1 MSVQILLQGKLLG
14 VEEFLPSGQP
24 AESLL
29 TGRLRWVSLLS
40 EILPRALIAELG
52 LSKMLLGSS
61 GGEQFLVVLPE
72 EVRPQAEDFLVAA
85 RAGIRELSQNR
96 LELFWAITENLGDW
110 TVVRKRLN
118 DEFQRKQGT
127 PLASTG
133 LGTVADAAASGT
145 RSGLFRKSGPDA
157 SRRHQRRLVARIAR
171 DHRDQLAASIPGPS
185 ALRPIRCRWRATP
198 RLPMMA
204 GKPPRL
210 RCWHRAPRACR
221 CGASCRGDVDSFGI
235 RMRRLQSIEEY
246 VQLSVLYKQ
255 FFAGE
260 VEVLC
265 SLPEFWRKVNL
276 LHTGGDDFAVCGAW
290 DALIGFARELQ
301 RLFQR
306 FTEEHLK
313 EFPGPEGKTI
323 TMALALAPELD
334 TPLGSV
340 YGRSRDRLEIAKSA
354 DKDCF
359 YLLGRTL
366 EWKQLSDAAELKDEL
381 TAMVREFGVAPQY
394 IRDLC
399 GIYRETRR
407 APGAKRVERPWRFHR
422 RLLSHSGRFARPRF
436 SKSAR
441 QPDRRPGRQES
452 RQHQVAPVG
461 PRSARMGQTVHR
473 RLGRKLTYN
482 TEVWM
487 ADTQQTEQE
496 ARTSESCSSAA
507 PGSRGARRQRV
518 PRASPARLNV
528 RNGDQRRKA
537 DRPQGRPRSGRS
549 KAVRRDREGGRG
561 PGGDREGRG
570 GPQGGR
576 EGGRGERG
584 DRGDD
589 RRGGDAIVAASKA
602 RRKSISKN

>member
-14 VEEFLPSGQP
+14 VEEFLPLGQP

-72 EVRPQAEDFLVAA
+72 EVRPQVEEFLVAA
-85 RAGIRELSQNR
+85 RKGIRELSQNR
-96 LELFWAITENLGDW
+96 LELLWAITENLGDW

-118 DEFQRKQGT
+118 EEFQRKQGT

-133 LGTVADAAASGT
+133 LSQNAVPVPESDPAYFENLGQALRDATSVGWSPESPATIVVSGGAKHSWAIGAS
-145 RSGLFRKSGPDA
+145 PDSVPLARHTALTDDGRETATAPVLA
-157 SRRHQRRLVARIAR
+157 SRAEG
-171 DHRDQLAASIPGPS
+171 LAVWGV
-185 ALRPIRCRWRATP
+185 L
-198 RLPMMA
+198 
-204 GKPPRL
+204 
-210 RCWHRAPRACR
+210 
-221 CGASCRGDVDSFGI
+221 RGDVDSFGI

-276 LHTGGDDFAVCGAW
+276 LHTGGDDFAVVGAW

-313 EFPGPEGKTI
+313 EFPGAEGKTI

-340 YGRSRDRLEIAKSA
+340 YGRSRDRLEIAKSS

-359 YLLGRTL
+359 FLLGRTL

-422 RLLSHSGRFARPRF
+422 RLLRILGGSRARDFQKARASLIADLVGKNPANIKLRPSGR
-436 SKSAR
+436 
-441 QPDRRPGRQES
+441 
-452 RQHQVAPVG
+452 VA
-461 PRSARMGQTVHR
+461 
-473 RLGRKLTYN
+473 L
-482 TEVWM
+482 EW
-487 ADTQQTEQE
+487 
-496 ARTSESCSSAA
+496 
-507 PGSRGARRQRV
+507 
-518 PRASPARLNV
+518 ARL
-528 RNGDQRRKA
+528 
-537 DRPQGRPRSGRS
+537 ST
-549 KAVRRDREGGRG
+549 EGSA
-561 PGGDREGRG
+561 E
-570 GPQGGR
+570 
-576 EGGRGERG
+576 
-584 DRGDD
+584 
-589 RRGGDAIVAASKA
+589 
-602 RRKSISKN
+602 N

>member
-14 VEEFLPSGQP
+14 IEEFLPSGQP
-24 AESLL
+24 GEALL

-61 GGEQFLVVLPE
+61 GGDQFLVVLPE
-72 EVRPQAEDFLVAA
+72 EVRSQAGQFLVAA
-85 RAGIRELSQNR
+85 RAGIRELSQDR

-127 PLASTG
+127 PLAYTG
-133 LGTVADAAASGT
+133 LVQTVAPEVGSEYFENLGRVLRDATNVGWSPESPANILTTGGKHSWTIGTSPDSVPLARHTALTDDGREAAT
-145 RSGLFRKSGPDA
+145 APVLA
-157 SRRHQRRLVARIAR
+157 SRAE
-171 DHRDQLAASIPGPS
+171 G
-185 ALRPIRCRWRATP
+185 RPVWGV
-198 RLPMMA
+198 L
-204 GKPPRL
+204 
-210 RCWHRAPRACR
+210 
-221 CGASCRGDVDSFGI
+221 RGDVDSFGI

-276 LHTGGDDFAVCGAW
+276 LHTGGDDFAVYGAW

-334 TPLGSV
+334 TALGSV

-359 YLLGRTL
+359 FLLGRTL

-394 IRDLC
+394 LRDLC

-422 RLLSHSGRFARPRF
+422 KLLRILGTSRSRDFQKARTGLIADLVGKNPANLKLRPSGR
-436 SKSAR
+436 
-441 QPDRRPGRQES
+441 
-452 RQHQVAPVG
+452 VA
-461 PRSARMGQTVHR
+461 
-473 RLGRKLTYN
+473 L
-482 TEVWM
+482 EW
-487 ADTQQTEQE
+487 
-496 ARTSESCSSAA
+496 
-507 PGSRGARRQRV
+507 
-518 PRASPARLNV
+518 ARL
-528 RNGDQRRKA
+528 
-537 DRPQGRPRSGRS
+537 ST
-549 KAVRRDREGGRG
+549 EG
-561 PGGDREGRG
+561 PAET
-570 GPQGGR
+570 
-576 EGGRGERG
+576 
-584 DRGDD
+584 
-589 RRGGDAIVAASKA
+589 
-602 RRKSISKN
+602 

>member
-24 AESLL
+24 AEPLL

-72 EVRPQAEDFLVAA
+72 EVRTQAENFLVAA
-85 RAGIRELSQNR
+85 RTGIRQLSQNG
-96 LELFWAITENLGDW
+96 LELLWASTENLGDW

-118 DEFQRKQGT
+118 EEFQRKQGT
-127 PLASTG
+127 PLAATG
-133 LGTVADAAASGT
+133 LISGQAAPPEPHPAYFENLALALRDAVGVGWSPESPAHIVTSGGKHSWTIGTSSDSVPLARHTALTDDGRESATAPV
-145 RSGLFRKSGPDA
+145 LA
-157 SRRHQRRLVARIAR
+157 SRAE
-171 DHRDQLAASIPGPS
+171 G
-185 ALRPIRCRWRATP
+185 
-198 RLPMMA
+198 LPVW
-204 GKPPRL
+204 GVL
-210 RCWHRAPRACR
+210 
-221 CGASCRGDVDSFGI
+221 RGDVDSFGI
-235 RMRRLQSIEEY
+235 RIRRLQSIEEY

-276 LHTGGDDFAVCGAW
+276 LHTGGDDFAVEGAW
-290 DALIGFARELQ
+290 DALILFARELQ

-313 EFPGPEGKTI
+313 EFPGPEGKTV

-340 YGRSRDRLEIAKSA
+340 YERARDRLEVAKST

-359 YLLGRTL
+359 FLLGRTL
-366 EWKQLSDAAELKDEL
+366 EWKQLADAAELKDEL
-381 TAMVREFGVAPQY
+381 TAMVREFGVPPQY

-422 RLLSHSGRFARPRF
+422 RLLRILGGSRSRDFQKARTGLIADLVGKNPANLKLRPSGR
-436 SKSAR
+436 
-441 QPDRRPGRQES
+441 
-452 RQHQVAPVG
+452 VA
-461 PRSARMGQTVHR
+461 
-473 RLGRKLTYN
+473 L
-482 TEVWM
+482 EW
-487 ADTQQTEQE
+487 
-496 ARTSESCSSAA
+496 
-507 PGSRGARRQRV
+507 
-518 PRASPARLNV
+518 ARL
-528 RNGDQRRKA
+528 
-537 DRPQGRPRSGRS
+537 ST
-549 KAVRRDREGGRG
+549 EG
-561 PGGDREGRG
+561 
-570 GPQGGR
+570 
-576 EGGRGERG
+576 
-584 DRGDD
+584 
-589 RRGGDAIVAASKA
+589 AS
-602 RRKSISKN
+602 NE

>member
-1 MSVQILLQGKLLG
+1 
-14 VEEFLPSGQP
+14 
-24 AESLL
+24 
-29 TGRLRWVSLLS
+29 
-40 EILPRALIAELG
+40 
-52 LSKMLLGSS
+52 
-61 GGEQFLVVLPE
+61 
-72 EVRPQAEDFLVAA
+72 
-85 RAGIRELSQNR
+85 
-96 LELFWAITENLGDW
+96 
-110 TVVRKRLN
+110 LN

-133 LGTVADAAASGT
+133 LGTSMVLPPTEPDPAYFENLGRTLRDATNVGWSPAEPAVIVTVGGRHSWTIGT
-145 RSGLFRKSGPDA
+145 SPDSVPLA
-157 SRRHQRRLVARIAR
+157 RHTALTDDGRESATAPV
-171 DHRDQLAASIPGPS
+171 LAT
-185 ALRPIRCRWRATP
+185 RAEGMP
-198 RLPMMA
+198 VWGVL
-204 GKPPRL
+204 
-210 RCWHRAPRACR
+210 
-221 CGASCRGDVDSFGI
+221 RGDVDGFGI

-290 DALIGFARELQ
+290 DTLIGFARELQ

-359 YLLGRTL
+359 HLLGRTL

-422 RLLSHSGRFARPRF
+422 RLFRILGSSRARDFQKARASLIADLVGKNPANIKLRPSGR
-436 SKSAR
+436 
-441 QPDRRPGRQES
+441 
-452 RQHQVAPVG
+452 VA
-461 PRSARMGQTVHR
+461 
-473 RLGRKLTYN
+473 L
-482 TEVWM
+482 EW
-487 ADTQQTEQE
+487 
-496 ARTSESCSSAA
+496 
-507 PGSRGARRQRV
+507 
-518 PRASPARLNV
+518 ARL
-528 RNGDQRRKA
+528 
-537 DRPQGRPRSGRS
+537 ST
-549 KAVRRDREGGRG
+549 EG
-561 PGGDREGRG
+561 PSND
-570 GPQGGR
+570 
-576 EGGRGERG
+576 
-584 DRGDD
+584 
-589 RRGGDAIVAASKA
+589 
-602 RRKSISKN
+602 

>member
-1 MSVQILLQGKLLG
+1 MG

-24 AESLL
+24 AEPLL

-40 EILPRALIAELG
+40 EVLPRALIAELG
-52 LSKMLLGSS
+52 LSTMLLGSS

-72 EVRPQAEDFLVAA
+72 EVRARTEEFLLAA
-85 RAGIRELSQNR
+85 RAGIRELSENR
-96 LELFWAITENLGDW
+96 LDLFWAITENLGDW

-118 DEFQRKQGT
+118 EEFQRKQGT
-127 PLASTG
+127 PFASGGFGQTPAPAPTDPAYFENLSRDLRDATSVGWSPESPAVIVAVMGTG
-133 LGTVADAAASGT
+133 GSKHTWTIGTSADAVPLARHTALTDDGREAATAPVLAMRSEGT
-145 RSGLFRKSGPDA
+145 PVWGVL
-157 SRRHQRRLVARIAR
+157 
-171 DHRDQLAASIPGPS
+171 
-185 ALRPIRCRWRATP
+185 
-198 RLPMMA
+198 
-204 GKPPRL
+204 
-210 RCWHRAPRACR
+210 
-221 CGASCRGDVDSFGI
+221 RGDVDSFGI

-265 SLPEFWRKVNL
+265 SLPEFWRRVNL

-340 YGRSRDRLEIAKSA
+340 YGWSRDRLEIAKSA

-381 TAMVREFGVAPQY
+381 TAMTREFGVAPEY

-422 RLLSHSGRFARPRF
+422 RLLRILSGSRPGGSRARDFQKARAGLIADLVGKNPANIKLRPSGR
-436 SKSAR
+436 
-441 QPDRRPGRQES
+441 
-452 RQHQVAPVG
+452 VA
-461 PRSARMGQTVHR
+461 
-473 RLGRKLTYN
+473 L
-482 TEVWM
+482 EW
-487 ADTQQTEQE
+487 
-496 ARTSESCSSAA
+496 
-507 PGSRGARRQRV
+507 
-518 PRASPARLNV
+518 ARL
-528 RNGDQRRKA
+528 
-537 DRPQGRPRSGRS
+537 ST
-549 KAVRRDREGGRG
+549 EG
-561 PGGDREGRG
+561 PSNE
-570 GPQGGR
+570 
-576 EGGRGERG
+576 
-584 DRGDD
+584 
-589 RRGGDAIVAASKA
+589 
-602 RRKSISKN
+602 